1 MLNKLQLKF
10 VLINMC
16 IVFSML
22 LVIFGMVYRFT
33 GENLEAQA
41 DSMLQTV
48 LQSAQKLGVPH
59 EQTDV
64 TLPYFTLQINSWG
77 EVVAAGTYSQVSNE
91 AFIESVARYVVNT
104 RAEAGQIEEYGLR
117 YIREVSLLN
126 QYYAFI
132 DISSQ
137 SHTLSA
143 LIRTSV
149 IIGISSLVAFLGISI
164 LLARWAVKPVQR
176 AWQQQKQFVSDA
188 SHELKTP
195 LSVIMSNAELLHN
208 RSGTPEET
216 ARYSQNILAMSHK
229 MRALVEGLLE
239 LARVDNGQI
248 KKSFERLNYS
258 ALVCD
263 AVLPFEPLF
272 YEHGLLLESCITPDI
287 CVTGNAQ
294 YLRQTVEI
302 LLDNARKYSVA
313 GTVTLTLQKQGKNCL
328 LSIHNPGIPIPHQEL
343 DKIFE
348 RFYRTDQA
356 RTGGSFGLGLAIAKS
371 TVEEHGGKIWANAE
385 PFGNRFTVS
394 LPCES

>member
-1 MLNKLQLKF
+1 MLNKLRLKF

-33 GENLEAQA
+33 GENLETQA
-41 DSMLQTV
+41 DTMLQTV
-48 LQSAQKLGVPH
+48 LQAAQKPGVPQ

-77 EVVAAGTYSQVSNE
+77 EVVAAGTYYQISNE
-91 AFIESVARYVVNT
+91 NFVERIARYVVNT
-104 RAEAGQIEEYGLR
+104 RAEAGELEEYGLR
-117 YIREVSLLN
+117 FIRGSAMMN

-137 SHTLSA
+137 SHTLNA
-143 LIRTSV
+143 LVRTSV
-149 IIGISSLVAFLGISI
+149 IIGICSLVAFLGISI
-164 LLARWAVKPVQR
+164 LLAGWAVKPVQK

-195 LSVIMSNAELLHN
+195 LTVIMSNAELLQN
-208 RSGTPEET
+208 QPETTEET
-216 ARYSQNILAMSHK
+216 AQYSQNILAMSHK

-248 KKSFERLNYS
+248 KRSFERMDLS
-258 ALVCD
+258 RLVSD
-263 AVLPFEPLF
+263 AILPFEPLF
-272 YEHGLLLESCITPDI
+272 YEHGLLLESNITPDI

-302 LLDNARKYSVA
+302 LLDNARKYSA
-313 GTVTLTLQKQGKNCL
+313 PGTVTLTLQRQGKSCL
-328 LSIHNPGIPIPHQEL
+328 LTVYNPGTPIHHEEL
-343 DKIFE
+343 EKIFE

-385 PFGNRFTVS
+385 PYGNRFS
-394 LPCES
+394 ILLPCEG

>member
-1 MLNKLQLKF
+1 MLNKLRLKF
-10 VLINMC
+10 VLINMG

-33 GENLEAQA
+33 DENLETQA
-41 DSMLQTV
+41 DTMLQTV
-48 LQSAQKLGVPH
+48 LQAAQKPGVPQ

-64 TLPYFTLQINSWG
+64 TLPYFTLQVNSWG
-77 EVVAAGTYSQVSNE
+77 EVVAAGTYWQVSNE
-91 AFIESVARYVVNT
+91 EFIEGIARYVINT
-104 RAEAGQIEEYGLR
+104 RADEGELEEYGLR
-117 YIREVSLLN
+117 YVRGSAMMN

-164 LLARWAVKPVQR
+164 LLARWAVKPVQK

-195 LSVIMSNAELLHN
+195 LTVIMSNAELLQN
-208 RSGTPEET
+208 QSGTSEET
-216 ARYSQNILAMSHK
+216 AQYSQNILAMSHK

-248 KKSFERLNYS
+248 KISFERLDLS

-272 YEHGLLLESCITPDI
+272 YERGLLLESHIAPDI

-302 LLDNARKYSVA
+302 LLDNARKYSA
-313 GTVTLTLQKQGKNCL
+313 PGTVTLTLQRQGKSCL
-328 LSIHNPGIPIPHQEL
+328 LSVYNPGMPIPNGEL
-343 DKIFE
+343 EKIFE

-371 TVEEHGGKIWANAE
+371 TVEEHGGKIWANVE
-385 PFGNRFTVS
+385 PFGNRFNIL
-394 LPCES
+394 LPCEF